1 MCTEGDLSDLGGV
14 GDNLGEVSAEAV
26 FQAAKCL
33 GQLCVQPLDG
43 SPGVDICA
51 DQLVVSASVVK
62 VPIAVE
68 VETQLADGRLDPRG
82 RVILTAA
89 DRSPGPVGFSLYQ
102 DDVDV
107 SIRDLVVAM
116 LTISDNPATDALLQ
130 IVGLDAVN
138 ERMTHLGLTSSV
150 VVSGEREIVDS
161 IGRDAGLANWK
172 ALVEWSRQPRS
183 AAEQH
188 EMDRRIYTD
197 STALLPERTTRTT
210 ARDMAT
216 LLRLIWTD
224 QAGPAAACRRVRQLM
239 GQQLTKHRLASA
251 FRAPVRVSAKSG
263 GLIGVVRNEIGVVEF
278 PDGRGY
284 AVAVF
289 TQTPGGAAA
298 GGADAEVNRAIGAAA
313 AEAIGSL
320 R

>member
-130 IVGLDAVN
+130 IVGLVPLLWA
-138 ERMTHLGLTSSV
+138 R
-150 VVSGEREIVDS
+150 
-161 IGRDAGLANWK
+161 
-172 ALVEWSRQPRS
+172 
-183 AAEQH
+183 
-188 EMDRRIYTD
+188 
-197 STALLPERTTRTT
+197 LLP
-210 ARDMAT
+210 
-216 LLRLIWTD
+216 
-224 QAGPAAACRRVRQLM
+224 
-239 GQQLTKHRLASA
+239 
-251 FRAPVRVSAKSG
+251 G
-263 GLIGVVRNEIGVVEF
+263 GFLPIE
-278 PDGRGY
+278 
-284 AVAVF
+284 
-289 TQTPGGAAA
+289 
-298 GGADAEVNRAIGAAA
+298 
-313 AEAIGSL
+313 EAIADGL
-320 R
+320 RGGENPALAGVLADFLG